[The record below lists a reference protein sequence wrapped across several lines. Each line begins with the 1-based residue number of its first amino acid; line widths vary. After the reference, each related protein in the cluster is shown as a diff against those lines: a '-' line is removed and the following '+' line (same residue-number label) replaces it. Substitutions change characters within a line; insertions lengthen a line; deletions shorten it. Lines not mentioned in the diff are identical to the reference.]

1 MRLSRSSSSLSD
13 VVEIIAVLVMIAAG
27 GATAAFALIAFTI
40 SRHERSDEARVQAS
54 SRDQIAASILHQ
66 ILVAGGMR
74 SAEALRHLRRHAA
87 VGARVMTD
95 IDVASW
101 GESYV
106 RISSEQQRAALLET
120 AVRLL
125 SERNEPVPLPQYS
138 ALLDLSFSLGFHT
151 DALAR
156 LRERYGFDYID
167 HAKDG
172 RPAHA
177 DRSGGATPLFVA
189 ATVDRRQLLRTL
201 EIDAASP
208 DRQMIISAYRRLVAR
223 HHPDKIVDR
232 SEAAQKTASAR
243 FIEITRAYEQLLAI
257 YRD

>member
-1 MRLSRSSSSLSD
+1 M
-13 VVEIIAVLVMIAAG
+13 EILAVLVMIVAG

-40 SRHERSDEARVQAS
+40 SRHERADEARVEAS

-66 ILVAGGMR
+66 ILVSGGMR
-74 SAEALRHLRRHAA
+74 SADALRHLRRHAA
-87 VGARVMTD
+87 LGARVMTE

-106 RISSEQQRAALLET
+106 RISSPEQREALLET

-125 SERNEPVPLPQYS
+125 SERSEPVPLAQYS

-156 LRERYGFDYID
+156 LRERYGFDYVD

-177 DRSGGATPLFVA
+177 DRRGGATPLFVA
-189 ATVDRRQLLRTL
+189 GAADTRELLRTL
-201 EIDAASP
+201 GIDKERP
-208 DRQMIISAYRRLVAR
+208 DRQTIISAYRRLVAR
-223 HHPDKIVDR
+223 HHPDKISDR
-232 SEAAQKTASAR
+232 SEEAQTLAAAR
-243 FIEITRAYEQLLAI
+243 FIEITRAYERLIAI